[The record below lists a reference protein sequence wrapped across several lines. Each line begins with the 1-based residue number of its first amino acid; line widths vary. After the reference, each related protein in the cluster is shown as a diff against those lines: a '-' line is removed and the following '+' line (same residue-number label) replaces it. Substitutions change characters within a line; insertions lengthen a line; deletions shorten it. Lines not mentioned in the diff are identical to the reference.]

1 MNETSGSA
9 PQRQDLPLWLW
20 ALFPPLMLLLL
31 AVAAALGPEYASM
44 VTRSDHDPAGTG
56 IAEHA
61 TVVVLIPGIIAGFAA
76 FRARARLPE
85 ARLGWWVLAWTLAC
99 VYFAGEET
107 SWGQHYFG
115 WHSPE
120 LFQAVNRQH
129 ETNIH
134 NISSWFDRKPR
145 ALVELWVMVAGLV
158 IPAWHWLRGR
168 PADAARPGYWILPTA
183 AMMPSAA
190 LFLLFRIHKWVTDSG
205 GAGIV
210 DWLSESEVR
219 EYYIALFLSLYL
231 LSIWKRLRRPA

>member
-1 MNETSGSA
+1 MLGGARNCN
-9 PQRQDLPLWLW
+9 DLPAWLWL
-20 ALFPPLMLLLL
+20 AFPPAMLLLL
-31 AVAAALGPEYASM
+31 FVAAAAGPEY
-44 VTRSDHDPAGTG
+44 VPLITRNDHDPAGTG

-61 TVVVLIPGIIAGFAA
+61 TVLVLLPGIVAGFDV
-76 FRARARLPE
+76 FRIRDRLPD
-85 ARLGWWVLAWTLAC
+85 ARLGWWVLMWALAC

-120 LFQAVNRQH
+120 LFQAVNSQH

-145 ALVELWVMVAGLV
+145 AMVEIWIMVAGLA
-158 IPAWHWLRGR
+158 IPAWRWLRGR
-168 PADAARPGYWILPTA
+168 RPDPASQSYWILPTA
-183 AMMPSAA
+183 VLMPSAG
-190 LFLLFRIHKWVTDSG
+190 LFLLFRVHKWVTDSG
-205 GAGIV
+205 GAGIA

-231 LSIWKRLRRPA
+231 LSIWRRLRAPR